1 MQKAT
6 VSRAFAKRAPFLLL
20 LSGTKEVYQKD
31 EEKHVIFLSTFQNL
45 KNIPKIP
52 PPPTRNH
59 PFGWGAFTLF
69 RLHYS
74 CKQSAVK
81 QAAGSGGIDML
92 KESWKNILLGALL
105 LTGLTM
111 LLGSDSSD
119 KKADSLL
126 AMPKAEAAAMPAYE
140 QEYMKIVEGVCDYL
154 TTGNTAGLPAQ
165 GLIGFEEL
173 EGHND
178 PGQGVSSVGYTL
190 QDINNDKVPE
200 LIFGL
205 IDYPEGKGYYG
216 RDIYAVYTFVDGKI
230 KFVDEGWSRSRLR
243 LLPQDMLSK
252 RTCIDDNDMEWMLEM
267 KDLLRDGSLRQGQTF
282 YTKVEDGRCN
292 VYRKYLDLNDTF
304 VTQKT
309 SMHFDDMMNIDLG
322 AQKLE
327 LLPLAEYSSRG
338 FKGLVMQHLN
348 CMGLHELQDNRVD
361 LSAYEHV
368 YVDNPSQGAEVL
380 FSSNTSLA
388 SFEVLDL
395 QSDSSRVIYS
405 KGLLKPEEKL
415 VLHLESFE
423 TDPELDYEN
432 VIKNGICFR
441 DDTGSLRKF
450 AIRAKV
456 MDGSVYLEEID

>member
-1 MQKAT
+1 
-6 VSRAFAKRAPFLLL
+6 
-20 LSGTKEVYQKD
+20 
-31 EEKHVIFLSTFQNL
+31 
-45 KNIPKIP
+45 
-52 PPPTRNH
+52 
-59 PFGWGAFTLF
+59 
-69 RLHYS
+69 
-74 CKQSAVK
+74 
-81 QAAGSGGIDML
+81 ML

-140 QEYMKIVEGVCDYL
+140 QEYMKIVAGVCDYL

-165 GLIGFEEL
+165 GMTGFFEEL
-173 EGHND
+173 KAYND
-178 PGQGVSSVGYTL
+178 PWVVSSRYGYTL

-200 LIFGL
+200 LIL
-205 IDYPEGKGYYG
+205 TRSADPKGKGYYG
-216 RDIYAVYTFVDGKI
+216 LNIYAIYTFVDGKI
-230 KFVDEGWSRSRLR
+230 KFVDEGCSRIRLR
-243 LLPQDMLSK
+243 LLPDNTLSK
-252 RTCIDDNDMEWMLEM
+252 RTWNDDKNMEWMLEM

-292 VYRKYLDLNDTF
+292 IYRKYLDVNDTF

-309 SMHFDDMMNIDLG
+309 SMHFDDMMNIDHNV
-322 AQKLE
+322 QKIE
-327 LLPLAEYSSRG
+327 FLPLEEYSSRG

-348 CMGLHELQDNRVD
+348 CMGLHELQDDRVD

-368 YVDNPSQGAEVL
+368 YADNPSQGAEVL
-380 FSSNTSLA
+380 FSSNTSLD

-395 QSDSSRVIYS
+395 QGDSSRVIYS
-405 KGLLKPEEKL
+405 KGLLNPEEKL

-423 TDPELDYEN
+423 TDPVLSDET
-432 VIKNGICFR
+432 VIKNGISFR

>member
-1 MQKAT
+1 
-6 VSRAFAKRAPFLLL
+6 
-20 LSGTKEVYQKD
+20 
-31 EEKHVIFLSTFQNL
+31 
-45 KNIPKIP
+45 
-52 PPPTRNH
+52 
-59 PFGWGAFTLF
+59 
-69 RLHYS
+69 
-74 CKQSAVK
+74 
-81 QAAGSGGIDML
+81 ML

-126 AMPKAEAAAMPAYE
+126 AMPKAEAAAMPVYE
-140 QEYMKIVEGVCDYL
+140 QEYMKIVAGVCDYL

-165 GLIGFEEL
+165 GMTGFFEEL
-173 EGHND
+173 KAYND
-178 PGQGVSSVGYTL
+178 PWVVSSRPGYTL

-200 LIFGL
+200 LIL
-205 IDYPEGKGYYG
+205 TRSADPKGKGYYG
-216 RDIYAVYTFVDGKI
+216 RDIYAIYTFVDGKI
-230 KFVDEGWSRSRLR
+230 KFVDEGWSRIRLR

-267 KDLLRDGSLRQGQTF
+267 KDLLRDGSLRQGETF

-292 VYRKYLDLNDTF
+292 VYRKYLDVNDTF
-304 VTQKT
+304 ATQKT

-338 FKGLVMQHLN
+338 FNGLVKQHLN

-368 YVDNPSQGAEVL
+368 YVDNPFQGAEVL

-395 QSDSSRVIYS
+395 QGDSSRVIYS

-423 TDPELDYEN
+423 TDPELSYET

-450 AIRAKV
+450 AIRANV

>member
-1 MQKAT
+1 
-6 VSRAFAKRAPFLLL
+6 
-20 LSGTKEVYQKD
+20 
-31 EEKHVIFLSTFQNL
+31 
-45 KNIPKIP
+45 
-52 PPPTRNH
+52 
-59 PFGWGAFTLF
+59 
-69 RLHYS
+69 
-74 CKQSAVK
+74 
-81 QAAGSGGIDML
+81 ML
-92 KESWKNILLGALL
+92 KESWKNILLGAML

-119 KKADSLL
+119 KKAASLL

-140 QEYMKIVEGVCDYL
+140 QEYMKIVAGVCDYL

-165 GLIGFEEL
+165 GMTGFFEEL
-173 EGHND
+173 KAYNI
-178 PGQGVSSVGYTL
+178 PRVVSSRPGYTL

-200 LIFGL
+200 LIL
-205 IDYPEGKGYYG
+205 TRNAHPEGKGYYG
-216 RDIYAVYTFVDGKI
+216 RDIYAIYTFVDGKI
-230 KFVDEGWSRSRLR
+230 KFVDENCLRSRLR
-243 LLPQDMLSK
+243 LLSDNTLSK
-252 RTCIDDNDMEWMLEM
+252 RTCIDDKNMEWVLEM

-282 YTKVEDGRCN
+282 YTKIENGRFN
-292 VYRKYLDLNDTF
+292 VYRKYLDVNDTF

-309 SMHFDDMMNIDLG
+309 SMHFDDMMNIDIG

-348 CMGLHELQDNRVD
+348 CMGLHELQDNRVN

-368 YVDNPSQGAEVL
+368 YADNPSQGAEVL

-395 QSDSSRVIYS
+395 QGDSSRVIYS
-405 KGLLKPEEKL
+405 KGLLNPEEKL

-423 TDPELDYEN
+423 TDPVLSYET
-432 VIKNGICFR
+432 VIKNGISLR

>member
-1 MQKAT
+1 
-6 VSRAFAKRAPFLLL
+6 
-20 LSGTKEVYQKD
+20 
-31 EEKHVIFLSTFQNL
+31 
-45 KNIPKIP
+45 
-52 PPPTRNH
+52 
-59 PFGWGAFTLF
+59 
-69 RLHYS
+69 
-74 CKQSAVK
+74 
-81 QAAGSGGIDML
+81 ML

-126 AMPKAEAAAMPAYE
+126 AMPKAEAAAMPVYE
-140 QEYMKIVEGVCDYL
+140 QEYMKIVAGVCDYL

-165 GLIGFEEL
+165 GLTGFEEL
-173 EGHND
+173 KGLKGYND
-178 PGQGVSSVGYTL
+178 PDWGVSSSGYTL

-200 LIFGL
+200 LIL
-205 IDYPEGKGYYG
+205 ARISYPEGKGYYG
-216 RDIYAVYTFVDGKI
+216 RNIYAIYTFVDGKI
-230 KFVDEGWSRSRLR
+230 KFVDEVCSRSRLR
-243 LLPQDMLSK
+243 LLRDNTLSK
-252 RTCIDDNDMEWMLEM
+252 LTNTADKNMEWVLEM

-282 YTKVEDGRCN
+282 YTKVENGRCN
-292 VYRKYLDLNDTF
+292 VYRKYLDVNDTF

-327 LLPLAEYSSRG
+327 LLPLAEYSNRG

-348 CMGLHELQDNRVD
+348 CMGLHEMQDNGVD

-368 YVDNPSQGAEVL
+368 YVDNPSRGVEVL
-380 FSSNTSLA
+380 FSSNTSLD

-395 QSDSSRVIYS
+395 QGDSSRVIYS

-423 TDPELDYEN
+423 TDPELSYET
-432 VIKNGICFR
+432 VLKNGISFR
-441 DDTGSLRKF
+441 DETGSLRKF

>member
-1 MQKAT
+1 M
-6 VSRAFAKRAPFLLL
+6 
-20 LSGTKEVYQKD
+20 
-31 EEKHVIFLSTFQNL
+31 L
-45 KNIPKIP
+45 KK
-52 PPPTRNH
+52 
-59 PFGWGAFTLF
+59 
-69 RLHYS
+69 S
-74 CKQSAVK
+74 CKNVLAGAMLLASLAMLLNGCGSDK
-81 QAAGSGGIDML
+81 QAA
-92 KESWKNILLGALL
+92 A
-105 LTGLTM
+105 TQ
-111 LLGSDSSD
+111 
-119 KKADSLL
+119 
-126 AMPKAEAAAMPAYE
+126 PKATKVEEAATAVAKVPAYE
-140 QEYMKIVEGVCDYL
+140 REYGKLVEGIYNFVNDGDMGKVPQQGM
-154 TTGNTAGLPAQ
+154 TG
-165 GLIGFEEL
+165 IYEL
-173 EGHND
+173 RDRMGYVDALNML
-178 PGQGVSSVGYTL
+178 GYTL

-200 LIFGL
+200 LIFAIL
-205 IDYPEGKGYYG
+205 DNEKQGKGYYG
-216 RDIYAVYTFVDGKI
+216 KDIYAVYTFVDGKI
-230 KFVDEGWSRSRLR
+230 KFVDEGWSHSRLR

-267 KDLLRDGSLRQGQTF
+267 KDLLRDGSLRQGETF

-292 VYRKYLDLNDTF
+292 VYRKYLDVNDTY

-395 QSDSSRVIYS
+395 QGDSSRVIYS

-423 TDPELDYEN
+423 TDPELDYET

>member
-1 MQKAT
+1 
-6 VSRAFAKRAPFLLL
+6 
-20 LSGTKEVYQKD
+20 
-31 EEKHVIFLSTFQNL
+31 
-45 KNIPKIP
+45 
-52 PPPTRNH
+52 
-59 PFGWGAFTLF
+59 
-69 RLHYS
+69 
-74 CKQSAVK
+74 
-81 QAAGSGGIDML
+81 ML

-119 KKADSLL
+119 KKAVSLL

-140 QEYMKIVEGVCDYL
+140 QEYMKIVAGVCDYL

-165 GLIGFEEL
+165 GMTGFFEEL
-173 EGHND
+173 KAYND
-178 PGQGVSSVGYTL
+178 PWVVSSRSGYTL

-200 LIFGL
+200 LIL
-205 IDYPEGKGYYG
+205 TRSADPKGKGYYG

-230 KFVDEGWSRSRLR
+230 KFVDEGWSRIRLR
-243 LLPQDMLSK
+243 LLPDNTLSK
-252 RTCIDDNDMEWMLEM
+252 RTWNDDKNMEWVLEM

-292 VYRKYLDLNDTF
+292 VYRKYLDVNDTF

-338 FKGLVMQHLN
+338 FKGLVKQHLN
-348 CMGLHELQDNRVD
+348 CMGLHELQDDRVD

-368 YVDNPSQGAEVL
+368 YADNPSPGAEVL

-395 QSDSSRVIYS
+395 QGNSSRVIYS
-405 KGLLKPEEKL
+405 KGLLNPEEKL

-423 TDPELDYEN
+423 TDPVLSDET
-432 VIKNGICFR
+432 VIKNGIILR

>member
-1 MQKAT
+1 M
-6 VSRAFAKRAPFLLL
+6 
-20 LSGTKEVYQKD
+20 
-31 EEKHVIFLSTFQNL
+31 
-45 KNIPKIP
+45 
-52 PPPTRNH
+52 
-59 PFGWGAFTLF
+59 
-69 RLHYS
+69 
-74 CKQSAVK
+74 
-81 QAAGSGGIDML
+81 
-92 KESWKNILLGALL
+92 LGALL

-119 KKADSLL
+119 KKAVSLL
-126 AMPKAEAAAMPAYE
+126 AMPKAEATAMPAYE
-140 QEYMKIVEGVCDYL
+140 QEYRKIVAGVCDYL

-165 GLIGFEEL
+165 GLTGFEEL

-178 PGQGVSSVGYTL
+178 LGQGVSSVGYTL

-267 KDLLRDGSLRQGQTF
+267 KDLLRDGSLRQGETF

-292 VYRKYLDLNDTF
+292 VYRKYLDVNDTF

-395 QSDSSRVIYS
+395 QGDSSRVIYS
-405 KGLLKPEEKL
+405 KGLLNPEEKL

-423 TDPELDYEN
+423 TDPEFDYET

>member
-1 MQKAT
+1 
-6 VSRAFAKRAPFLLL
+6 
-20 LSGTKEVYQKD
+20 
-31 EEKHVIFLSTFQNL
+31 
-45 KNIPKIP
+45 
-52 PPPTRNH
+52 
-59 PFGWGAFTLF
+59 
-69 RLHYS
+69 
-74 CKQSAVK
+74 
-81 QAAGSGGIDML
+81 ML

-119 KKADSLL
+119 KKAASLL
-126 AMPKAEAAAMPAYE
+126 ALPKVEAAAMPVYE
-140 QEYMKIVEGVCDYL
+140 QEYMKIVAGVCDYL

-165 GLIGFEEL
+165 GLTGFEEL

-200 LIFGL
+200 LIFAQ

-216 RDIYAVYTFVDGKI
+216 LDIYAIYTFVDGKI
-230 KFVDEGWSRSRLR
+230 KFVDEDSSRIRLR
-243 LLPQDMLSK
+243 LLSDNTLSK
-252 RTCIDDNDMEWMLEM
+252 RTCIDDKNMEWVLEM

-282 YTKVEDGRCN
+282 YSKIENGRFN
-292 VYRKYLDLNDTF
+292 VYRKYLDVNDTF

-309 SMHFDDMMNIDLG
+309 SMHFYDMMNIDHNV
-322 AQKLE
+322 QKIE
-327 LLPLAEYSSRG
+327 FLPLEEYSSRG

-348 CMGLHELQDNRVD
+348 CMGLHELQDDRVD

-368 YVDNPSQGAEVL
+368 YADNPSQGAEVL
-380 FSSNTSLA
+380 FSSNTSLD

-395 QSDSSRVIYS
+395 QGDSSRVIYS

-423 TDPELDYEN
+423 TDPELDYET

>member
-1 MQKAT
+1 MLKKSWKNVLVGAM
-6 VSRAFAKRAPFLLL
+6 LLASLAML
-20 LSGTKEVYQKD
+20 LNGCGSD
-31 EEKHVIFLSTFQNL
+31 
-45 KNIPKIP
+45 
-52 PPPTRNH
+52 
-59 PFGWGAFTLF
+59 
-69 RLHYS
+69 
-74 CKQSAVK
+74 K
-81 QAAGSGGIDML
+81 QAA
-92 KESWKNILLGALL
+92 A
-105 LTGLTM
+105 TQ
-111 LLGSDSSD
+111 
-119 KKADSLL
+119 
-126 AMPKAEAAAMPAYE
+126 PKTTKVEEAAATVAKGPAYE
-140 QEYMKIVEGVCDYL
+140 REYGKLVEGIYNFVNDGNMDKVPQQGM
-154 TTGNTAGLPAQ
+154 TG
-165 GLIGFEEL
+165 IYEL
-173 EGHND
+173 RDHMGYVDALNML
-178 PGQGVSSVGYTL
+178 GYTL

-200 LIFGL
+200 LIFAIL
-205 IDYPEGKGYYG
+205 DNEKQGKGYYG
-216 RDIYAVYTFVDGKI
+216 KDIYAVYTFVDGKI

-243 LLPQDMLSK
+243 LLPDNTLSK
-252 RTCIDDNDMEWMLEM
+252 RTCIDDNDMEWILEM
-267 KDLLRDGSLRQGQTF
+267 KDLLRDGSLRQGETF

-292 VYRKYLDLNDTF
+292 VYRKYLDVNDTF

-395 QSDSSRVIYS
+395 QGDSSRVIYS
-405 KGLLKPEEKL
+405 KGLLNPEEKL

-423 TDPELDYEN
+423 TDPEFDYET

-456 MDGSVYLEEID
+456 MEGSVYLEEID

>member
-1 MQKAT
+1 
-6 VSRAFAKRAPFLLL
+6 
-20 LSGTKEVYQKD
+20 
-31 EEKHVIFLSTFQNL
+31 
-45 KNIPKIP
+45 
-52 PPPTRNH
+52 
-59 PFGWGAFTLF
+59 
-69 RLHYS
+69 
-74 CKQSAVK
+74 
-81 QAAGSGGIDML
+81 ML

-111 LLGSDSSD
+111 LLGNDSSD
-119 KKADSLL
+119 KKAASLL
-126 AMPKAEAAAMPAYE
+126 ALPKAEAAAMPAYE
-140 QEYMKIVEGVCDYL
+140 QEYMKIVAGVCDYL

-165 GLIGFEEL
+165 GMTGFFEEL
-173 EGHND
+173 KAYND
-178 PGQGVSSVGYTL
+178 PWVVSSRPGYTL

-200 LIFGL
+200 LIL
-205 IDYPEGKGYYG
+205 TRSAAPKGKGYYG
-216 RDIYAVYTFVDGKI
+216 LDIYAIYTFVDGKI
-230 KFVDEGWSRSRLR
+230 KFVDENCLRSRLR
-243 LLPQDMLSK
+243 LLSDNTLSK
-252 RTCIDDNDMEWMLEM
+252 STCIDDKNMEWVLEM
-267 KDLLRDGSLRQGQTF
+267 KDLLRDGSLRQGETF

-292 VYRKYLDLNDTF
+292 VYRKYLDVNDTF

-327 LLPLAEYSSRG
+327 LLPLAEYSNRG

-361 LSAYEHV
+361 LSVYEHV

-395 QSDSSRVIYS
+395 QGDSSRVIYS
-405 KGLLKPEEKL
+405 KGLLNPEEKL

-423 TDPELDYEN
+423 TDPVLSDET
-432 VIKNGICFR
+432 VIKNGISFR

>member
-1 MQKAT
+1 
-6 VSRAFAKRAPFLLL
+6 
-20 LSGTKEVYQKD
+20 
-31 EEKHVIFLSTFQNL
+31 
-45 KNIPKIP
+45 
-52 PPPTRNH
+52 
-59 PFGWGAFTLF
+59 
-69 RLHYS
+69 
-74 CKQSAVK
+74 
-81 QAAGSGGIDML
+81 ML

-126 AMPKAEAAAMPAYE
+126 ALPKAEAAAMPVYE
-140 QEYMKIVEGVCDYL
+140 QEYMKIVAGVCDYL

-165 GLIGFEEL
+165 GMTGFFEEL
-173 EGHND
+173 KAYNI
-178 PGQGVSSVGYTL
+178 PRVVSSRSGYTL

-200 LIFGL
+200 LIL
-205 IDYPEGKGYYG
+205 TRSAAPKGKGYYG
-216 RDIYAVYTFVDGKI
+216 LDIYAIYTFVDGKI
-230 KFVDEGWSRSRLR
+230 KFVDENCLRSRLR
-243 LLPQDMLSK
+243 LLSDNTLSK
-252 RTCIDDNDMEWMLEM
+252 RTCIDDNDMEWVLEM
-267 KDLLRDGSLRQGQTF
+267 KDLLRDGSLRHVQTF

-292 VYRKYLDLNDTF
+292 VYRKYLDVNDTF

-395 QSDSSRVIYS
+395 QGDSSRVIYS
-405 KGLLKPEEKL
+405 KGLLNPEEKL

-423 TDPELDYEN
+423 TDPELDYET

-456 MDGSVYLEEID
+456 MDGRVYLEEID

>member
-1 MQKAT
+1 M
-6 VSRAFAKRAPFLLL
+6 
-20 LSGTKEVYQKD
+20 
-31 EEKHVIFLSTFQNL
+31 L
-45 KNIPKIP
+45 KK
-52 PPPTRNH
+52 
-59 PFGWGAFTLF
+59 
-69 RLHYS
+69 S
-74 CKQSAVK
+74 CKNVLVGAMLLASLAMLLNGCGSDK
-81 QAAGSGGIDML
+81 QAA
-92 KESWKNILLGALL
+92 A
-105 LTGLTM
+105 TQ
-111 LLGSDSSD
+111 
-119 KKADSLL
+119 
-126 AMPKAEAAAMPAYE
+126 PKATKVEEAAATVAKVPAYE
-140 QEYMKIVEGVCDYL
+140 REYGKLVEGIYNFVNDGDMGKVPQQGM
-154 TTGNTAGLPAQ
+154 TG
-165 GLIGFEEL
+165 IYEL
-173 EGHND
+173 RDRMGYVDALNML
-178 PGQGVSSVGYTL
+178 GYTL

-200 LIFGL
+200 LIFAIL
-205 IDYPEGKGYYG
+205 DNEKQGKGYYG
-216 RDIYAVYTFVDGKI
+216 KDIYAVYTFVDGKI
-230 KFVDEGWSRSRLR
+230 KFVDAGWSRSRLR

-338 FKGLVMQHLN
+338 FKGLVLQHLK

-395 QSDSSRVIYS
+395 QGDSSRVIYS

-423 TDPELDYEN
+423 TDPELDYET

>member
-1 MQKAT
+1 
-6 VSRAFAKRAPFLLL
+6 
-20 LSGTKEVYQKD
+20 
-31 EEKHVIFLSTFQNL
+31 
-45 KNIPKIP
+45 
-52 PPPTRNH
+52 
-59 PFGWGAFTLF
+59 
-69 RLHYS
+69 
-74 CKQSAVK
+74 
-81 QAAGSGGIDML
+81 ML

-140 QEYMKIVEGVCDYL
+140 QEYMKIVAGVCDYL

-165 GLIGFEEL
+165 GMTGFFEEL
-173 EGHND
+173 KAYND
-178 PGQGVSSVGYTL
+178 PWVVSSRPGYTL

-200 LIFGL
+200 LIL
-205 IDYPEGKGYYG
+205 TRSADPKGKGYYG
-216 RDIYAVYTFVDGKI
+216 RDIYAIYTFVDGKI
-230 KFVDEGWSRSRLR
+230 KFVDENCLRSRLR
-243 LLPQDMLSK
+243 LLSDNTLSK
-252 RTCIDDNDMEWMLEM
+252 STCIDDKNMEWVLEM

-282 YTKVEDGRCN
+282 YSKIENGRFN
-292 VYRKYLDLNDTF
+292 VYRKYLDVNDTF

-309 SMHFDDMMNIDLG
+309 SMHFYDMMNIDHNV
-322 AQKLE
+322 QKIE
-327 LLPLAEYSSRG
+327 FLPLEEYSSRG

-348 CMGLHELQDNRVD
+348 CMGLHELQDDRVD

-368 YVDNPSQGAEVL
+368 YADNPSQGAEVL
-380 FSSNTSLA
+380 FSSNTSLD

-395 QSDSSRVIYS
+395 QGNSSRVIYS
-405 KGLLKPEEKL
+405 KGLLNPEEKL

-423 TDPELDYEN
+423 TDPVLSYET